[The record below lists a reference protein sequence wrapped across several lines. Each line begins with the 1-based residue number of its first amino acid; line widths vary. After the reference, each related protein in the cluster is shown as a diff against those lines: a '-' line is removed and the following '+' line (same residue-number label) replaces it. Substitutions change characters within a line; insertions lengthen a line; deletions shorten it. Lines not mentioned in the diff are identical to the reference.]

1 MIDNDTVYL
10 TPEGLK
16 QIEDELAYLKTVRRE
31 EVAQKL
37 ETAIKQGDLK
47 ENADYHDAKEQ
58 QAFVEG
64 RINYLENLL
73 HSAQIISGKRQDGT
87 VGIGSKVTIIEVGE
101 DEEETYLIVGAAEAN
116 PSEGKISNQSPI
128 GAALLG
134 RKAGEKF
141 KAETPAGEIEF
152 KLKRVQ

>member
-1 MIDNDTVYL
+1 MENYL
-10 TPEGLK
+10 TAEGLEK
-16 QIEDELAYLKTVRRE
+16 LKKELETLETVTRRELAE
-31 EVAQKL
+31 KL
-37 ETAIKQGDLK
+37 NYAISFGDLK
-47 ENADYHDAKEQ
+47 ENAAYHQAKEQ

>member
-1 MIDNDTVYL
+1 MAEPVYL
-10 TPEGLK
+10 TAAGR
-16 QIEDELAYLKTVRRE
+16 DELAKELQYLVEIRRPE
-31 EVAQKL
+31 LAAKL
-37 ETAIKQGDLK
+37 KEAVSQGDLK

>member
-1 MIDNDTVYL
+1 MAEPVYL
-10 TPEGLK
+10 TAAGR
-16 QIEDELAYLKTVRRE
+16 DELAKELQFLVGIRRPELAAKLKEAVS
-31 EVAQKL
+31 
-37 ETAIKQGDLK
+37 QGDLK